1 MLRRWTVLWLMMAL
15 ALGAGWVAAQEEAP
29 PGAVDPSWVHYWVD
43 SSASTS
49 ADQVRQCLD
58 ELSRQRPEVIVVMLH
73 GYDMGQ
79 EESTRMFDALSEG
92 VRAGLPDQTVGLI
105 GLQWESGGGNF
116 INPTGDYFH
125 TLSRARDVGRGP
137 LRQILLGV
145 AERFPHQ
152 PVALLTH
159 SMGCE
164 MAVAALVPEVKYT
177 EHAPKGGTYEAERE
191 ITITM
196 AAFVGSD
203 LDYDVWYKA
212 GDAALRWFDRCQM
225 TWSTLSD
232 PTTRGDRVLSLRS
245 RIRGKALGALLPR
258 LTQGQLDQVIPARRF
273 YLDGMAVP
281 ANHAFDAYFNEA
293 RLERIL
299 GVLRYLT
306 TPGRP
311 EPQELKAVRE
321 VMETPDDLSRLL
333 PYLDSPYTGAGF
345 AALWRVERLNC
356 GDARHMADQTLERAV
371 LMLVDSPQKVWRE
384 QAHSDCVTLRKG
396 QYPTPQMMT
405 RAGAPPWA
413 RPPRY
418 QLESQP

>member
-1 MLRRWTVLWLMMAL
+1 MWRRWSVLWVAL
-15 ALGAGWVAAQEEAP
+15 AALICLSGSTWAQDVEIPTTGDA
-29 PGAVDPSWVHYWVD
+29 SWAHFWVD
-43 SSASTS
+43 SSASTT
-49 ADQVRQCLD
+49 AEAVQTCLD
-58 ELSRQRPEVIVVMLH
+58 DLAKQQPEVIVVMLH

-79 EESTRMFDALSEG
+79 EESTRMFDALARG
-92 VRAGLPDQTVGLI
+92 VRAGLPDQSVGLV
-105 GLQWESGGGNF
+105 GLQWESGGGNI
-116 INPTGDYFH
+116 INPTGDYFN

-137 LRQILLGV
+137 LRQVLLGV

-164 MAVAALVPEVKYT
+164 MAVAALVPEAKYT
-177 EHAPKGGTYEAERE
+177 QYAPKGGTYEANRE

-203 LDYDVWYKA
+203 LDYDVWYQA

-245 RIRGKALGALLPR
+245 RIRGKALGSLLPR
-258 LTQGQLDQVIPARRF
+258 MTQGQLDQVIPARRF

-293 RLERIL
+293 RLARIL

-306 TPGRP
+306 TPGQP
-311 EPQELKAVRE
+311 EPQELVAMRE
-321 VMETPDDLSRLL
+321 VMETPDDLSQLL
-333 PYLDSPYTGAGF
+333 PFLDSSYTGAGF
-345 AALWRVERLNC
+345 AALWRIERINC
-356 GDARHMADQTLERAV
+356 GDARHMSDQTLERAV
-371 LMLVDSPQKVWRE
+371 LMLVDSPQQVWRE
-384 QAHSDCVTLRKG
+384 QAHSECVTMRKG
-396 QYPTPQMMT
+396 QYPTAQMMT

-413 RPPRY
+413 RPSRY
-418 QLESQP
+418 QVEK